1 MNIVLSKLYRPPQRI
16 HKSGIT
22 LTLNSEGAVMSLG
35 KVIMN
40 IGFVRSLV
48 GQGRLSWRLFRDP
61 RVPVLTKSIPVLTT
75 VYPLSPVN
83 WLIEWLPVLGQ
94 MEDIAVLGL
103 GMTLFIRL
111 APQEVVDE
119 YRLRL
124 SAGDQPPQLS

>member
-1 MNIVLSKLYRPPQRI
+1 
-16 HKSGIT
+16 
-22 LTLNSEGAVMSLG
+22 MSLG

-40 IGFVRSLV
+40 IGLVRSFV
-48 GQGRLSWRLFRDP
+48 GQARLSWRLFRDP
-61 RVPVLTKSIPVLTT
+61 RVPVLTKSIPVLTI
-75 VYPLSPVN
+75 VYLLSPVD
-83 WLIEWLPVLGQ
+83 WLINMIPVLGQ

>member
-1 MNIVLSKLYRPPQRI
+1 
-16 HKSGIT
+16 
-22 LTLNSEGAVMSLG
+22 MSLG
-35 KVIMN
+35 KMIMN
-40 IGFVRSLV
+40 IGLVRGFV
-48 GQGRLSWRLFRDP
+48 GQARLSWRLFRDP
-61 RVPVLTKSIPVLTT
+61 RVPVFTKSIPVLTI
-75 VYPLSPVN
+75 VYLLSPVN
-83 WLIEWLPVLGQ
+83 WLIEWIPVLGQ